1 MTGFTLRDG
10 LSFCRT
16 EGQTIFL
23 DLNADRY
30 FGLRPALDQA
40 FCCLIDADS
49 IDDRHGDALLRA
61 GIIVR
66 SSIGDRPVP
75 CPRNQPSD
83 ARILIEKPRAS
94 PTHVASALTRRL
106 WWRARLRNLPFIR
119 NIRTIEQRKLGVA
132 QRAVPPHRL
141 AHLDQAYRRAA
152 MILSA
157 RDQCLATALSLA
169 SWLMALGIR
178 PDLVLGVKLNPFQAH
193 SWVEVDGMVIADDP
207 DNIRPFSPIRI
218 I

>member
-30 FGLRPALDQA
+30 FGLRPALNQA
-40 FCCLIDADS
+40 FGCLIDADS
-49 IDDRHGDALLRA
+49 IDDRHGDTLLEA

-75 CPRNQPSD
+75 CPRNQPSEAGIPMD
-83 ARILIEKPRAS
+83 KPRAS
-94 PTHVASALTRRL
+94 AAHVASALTRRL
-106 WWRARLRNLPFIR
+106 WWRARLRKLPFIR
-119 NIRTIEQRKLGVA
+119 NIRSIEQRKLGVA
-132 QRAVPPHRL
+132 EQAAPYHRL
-141 AHLDQAYRRAA
+141 THLDQAYRRAA

-207 DNIRPFSPIRI
+207 DTIRPFSPIRI